1 VIQLTQQLRPQP
13 YNVYEKV
20 VENMGTTVARQRSMA
35 GKSSSVPLSPPRTEQ
50 KSIDPEDASRLSF
63 LAYTIEHY
71 NEVEPAPDE
80 VDELVEG
87 LKTTQAKKI
96 AAALRGA
103 HSDKSVTEAANVFR
117 GWIRANA
124 KR

>member
-1 VIQLTQQLRPQP
+1 
-13 YNVYEKV
+13 
-20 VENMGTTVARQRSMA
+20 MGTTVARQRSMA
-35 GKSSSVPLSPPRTEQ
+35 GKSSSVPLSAPRPAEQ

-63 LAYTIEHY
+63 LAYTMEHY
-71 NEVEPAPDE
+71 DDVAPASGE
-80 VDELVEG
+80 VDELVDG
-87 LKTTQAKKI
+87 LKTPQARKI

-103 HSDKSVTEAANVFR
+103 NSDRSVTEAANVFR